1 MRRFPLTGLLILPVA
16 LYLAATA
23 RWSAAPPPPTFE
35 PQLKPRPRWTPPAE
49 PPLPAVIGGEPDRKP
64 KAGATGPG
72 SPPPRAATA
81 AASSTARA
89 PEVAP
94 TGSIPDVDSSDLLSA
109 LTRAGLACSS
119 VSLDSGGLT
128 WTCSADGARAGYLV
142 VIHGA
147 RTDSIKRLRATV
159 TRAASDFIAA
169 RFLASLAALSYD
181 GAEPARA
188 RDWVTRNLADDVST
202 TIGPVRFVL
211 SGAPGARTL
220 ELVAREPAP

>member
-1 MRRFPLTGLLILPVA
+1 MLPVA

-23 RWSAAPPPPTFE
+23 TWKPAAPTFE

-49 PPLPAVIGGEPDRKP
+49 TPFPAVIGGEPVPTP
-64 KAGATGPG
+64 KASAPAPG
-72 SPPPRAATA
+72 SPPPRAAAGTA
-81 AASSTARA
+81 TGTERTR
-89 PEVAP
+89 EVVP
-94 TGSIPDVDSSDLLSA
+94 TGSIPDVDSSDLLQA
-109 LTRAGLACSS
+109 LMRAGLACSS

-128 WTCSADGARAGYLV
+128 WTCSADGAQATYLV

-159 TRAASDFIAA
+159 MRAGSDFIAA
-169 RFLASLAALSYD
+169 RFLASLAALSYE

-188 RDWVTRNLADDVST
+188 RDWVTRNLAADVST